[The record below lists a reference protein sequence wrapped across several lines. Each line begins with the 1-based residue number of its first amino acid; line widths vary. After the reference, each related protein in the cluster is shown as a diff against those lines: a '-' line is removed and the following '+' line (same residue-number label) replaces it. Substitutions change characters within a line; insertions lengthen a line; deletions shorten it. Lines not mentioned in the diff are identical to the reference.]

1 MSEDIHA
8 LSGAYAVDALDDVE
22 RARFERHLT
31 GCSACR
37 AEVESLVAAAVELSV
52 LTEVAPPPSLRA
64 KVLADIANVR
74 PLPPL
79 SVPEPATGDEAD
91 GTQVDRIPAGL
102 PAGPKPEPQ
111 PEPSARIPGTRTPSP
126 SEGAPQGPAGPAT
139 VAPLDDHR
147 RARSA
152 SSARGFSRGWRVLVA
167 AATVAVLAVSGFTIW
182 RQVSTSPSKAL
193 ADQVLAAPD
202 ATRTVQ
208 QLPGGGTATVVR
220 SGSLNQAVLVTSG
233 IANPPSD
240 KVLQMWLQ
248 DPTGHMTSAGLMPG
262 GGDQVVLLA
271 GDASHAKGAG
281 VTIEPGPSGSD
292 QPTTSPIAFIPFA

>member
-37 AEVESLVAAAVELSV
+37 AEVESLVAAAVQLSV

-64 KVLADIANVR
+64 RVLADIANVR

-91 GTQVDRIPAGL
+91 LAPVDQSPTAP
-102 PAGPKPEPQ
+102 PAGPAPID
-111 PEPSARIPGTRTPSP
+111 RIPGTRTAAP
-126 SEGAPQGPAGPAT
+126 SEGAPQGPTAPAT

-147 RARSA
+147 RARS
-152 SSARGFSRGWRVLVA
+152 SSRGSSRGFSRGWRVLVA
-167 AATVAVLAVSGFTIW
+167 AATVAVLAVSGFSIW
-182 RQVSTSPSKAL
+182 RQVGSSPSKAL

-202 ATRTVQ
+202 ATRTEQ
-208 QLPGGGTATVVR
+208 RLAGGGTATVVR
-220 SGSLNQAVLVTSG
+220 SSSLRQAVLVTSG
-233 IANPPSD
+233 ITNPPAD

-281 VTIEPGPSGSD
+281 VTIEPAPSGSD
-292 QPTTSPIAFIPFA
+292 QPTTNPIAFIPFA